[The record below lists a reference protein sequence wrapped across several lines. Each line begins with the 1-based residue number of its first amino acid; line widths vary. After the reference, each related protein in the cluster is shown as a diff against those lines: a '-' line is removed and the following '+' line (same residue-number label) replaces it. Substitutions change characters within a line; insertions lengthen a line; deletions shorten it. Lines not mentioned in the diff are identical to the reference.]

1 MWPEVERAK
10 TENRHELVLG
20 GNEITERLNKEGL
33 DPGIFDLTGLNF
45 LDVHETSLDAV
56 PDQISKLSNL
66 QSLVLHTNKLQDI
79 NKNITKLEKLKLL
92 DLSRNQLNQVPEEID
107 NLSNIVTFN
116 FNYNCLEVFPKLMKT
131 HKLTVLDLSNNKLKA
146 FPDICCQELSNLSE
160 VKLGDNEIEAIPV
173 EISNL
178 PLVKV
183 LELGK
188 NKIKTVPGEL
198 ADCTKLKVL
207 DLKNNPI
214 SDRRLLKLIDQC
226 RTKQII
232 DYVKAHCPK
241 TKVKSPDQKSKNK
254 PDNESDS
261 DEGDFK
267 HVIRVHYAKD
277 NTRVVINESVKSV
290 REFLVACLVSNV
302 TFTEETFK
310 KFIQIQNKL
319 HETVCSKRNLAT
331 IATHDFNKLPPG
343 NLEYTTLPPTELQ
356 IKPLNRTKVM
366 TGAELF
372 SRLQTEANNL
382 RKEKKRNAYSGIHRY
397 LYLIEGHP
405 KYPCLLN
412 SEGVVISFPPI
423 TNSEVSKIDVGTKT
437 ILVEV
442 TSSESLH
449 SCKVAMEALLKELV
463 LLVTQDL
470 EVTQVRTT
478 DPQGTLKVVYPSKTD
493 LKFEGGV
500 IKTVMV

>member
-1 MWPEVERAK
+1 VVY
-10 TENRHELVLG
+10 LFF
-20 GNEITERLNKEGL
+20 
-33 DPGIFDLTGLNF
+33 IFC
-45 LDVHETSLDAV
+45 
-56 PDQISKLSNL
+56 KLFF
-66 QSLVLHTNKLQDI
+66 I
-79 NKNITKLEKLKLL
+79 
-92 DLSRNQLNQVPEEID
+92 
-107 NLSNIVTFN
+107 
-116 FNYNCLEVFPKLMKT
+116 
-131 HKLTVLDLSNNKLKA
+131 
-146 FPDICCQELSNLSE
+146 
-160 VKLGDNEIEAIPV
+160 
-173 EISNL
+173 
-178 PLVKV
+178 
-183 LELGK
+183 
-188 NKIKTVPGEL
+188 
-198 ADCTKLKVL
+198 VL

-241 TKVKSPDQKSKNK
+241 TKVKTPDQKSKNK
-254 PDNESDS
+254 TDNESDS

>member
-198 ADCTKLKVL
+198 ADCTKLKGGWFICFLFFCKLFFIVL

-241 TKVKSPDQKSKNK
+241 TKVKTPDQKSKNK
-254 PDNESDS
+254 TDNESDS

-331 IATHDFNKLPPG
+331 IATHDFNKLVIERC
-343 NLEYTTLPPTELQ
+343 L
-356 IKPLNRTKVM
+356 
-366 TGAELF
+366 
-372 SRLQTEANNL
+372 SRKSHRRCCDSQSRSFAVCDSQT
-382 RKEKKRNAYSGIHRY
+382 RPS
-397 LYLIEGHP
+397 
-405 KYPCLLN
+405 
-412 SEGVVISFPPI
+412 VI
-423 TNSEVSKIDVGTKT
+423 
-437 ILVEV
+437 L
-442 TSSESLH
+442 
-449 SCKVAMEALLKELV
+449 
-463 LLVTQDL
+463 
-470 EVTQVRTT
+470 
-478 DPQGTLKVVYPSKTD
+478 
-493 LKFEGGV
+493 
-500 IKTVMV
+500 

>member
-1 MWPEVERAK
+1 
-10 TENRHELVLG
+10 
-20 GNEITERLNKEGL
+20 
-33 DPGIFDLTGLNF
+33 
-45 LDVHETSLDAV
+45 
-56 PDQISKLSNL
+56 
-66 QSLVLHTNKLQDI
+66 
-79 NKNITKLEKLKLL
+79 
-92 DLSRNQLNQVPEEID
+92 
-107 NLSNIVTFN
+107 
-116 FNYNCLEVFPKLMKT
+116 
-131 HKLTVLDLSNNKLKA
+131 
-146 FPDICCQELSNLSE
+146 
-160 VKLGDNEIEAIPV
+160 
-173 EISNL
+173 
-178 PLVKV
+178 
-183 LELGK
+183 
-188 NKIKTVPGEL
+188 
-198 ADCTKLKVL
+198 
-207 DLKNNPI
+207 
-214 SDRRLLKLIDQC
+214 
-226 RTKQII
+226 
-232 DYVKAHCPK
+232 
-241 TKVKSPDQKSKNK
+241 
-254 PDNESDS
+254 
-261 DEGDFK
+261 
-267 HVIRVHYAKD
+267 
-277 NTRVVINESVKSV
+277 
-290 REFLVACLVSNV
+290 
-302 TFTEETFK
+302 
-310 KFIQIQNKL
+310 
-319 HETVCSKRNLAT
+319 VCSKRNLAT

-356 IKPLNRTKVM
+356 IKPLNRTKIM